1 MCIFHA
7 TSLTHSFKDFI
18 AKNPDFP
25 VYQNHDRGDEM
36 SSADETSR
44 HEDYGFSC
52 DISERKWADVE
63 GQITDMISFL
73 EVYTPHLQL
82 LQQEYGITSWRF
94 DLPYE
99 CELTETHFMQ
109 VNFLPPKL
117 LALAGKLN
125 IGIELSLYWPSA
137 DEESPS

>member
-7 TSLTHSFKDFI
+7 SSKTHSFKEFI
-18 AKNPDFP
+18 AKHPDFP
-25 VYQNHDRGDEM
+25 IYQSHDKGEEM
-36 SSADETSR
+36 SSADETSY
-44 HEDYGFSC
+44 HDDYGFSC

-63 GQITDMISFL
+63 GQIVDMISFL
-73 EVYTPHLQL
+73 EVYTPHLQHL
-82 LQQEYGITSWRF
+82 KENYGEIEWRF

-117 LALAGKLN
+117 LALAGKLS

-137 DEESPS
+137 DEETTP